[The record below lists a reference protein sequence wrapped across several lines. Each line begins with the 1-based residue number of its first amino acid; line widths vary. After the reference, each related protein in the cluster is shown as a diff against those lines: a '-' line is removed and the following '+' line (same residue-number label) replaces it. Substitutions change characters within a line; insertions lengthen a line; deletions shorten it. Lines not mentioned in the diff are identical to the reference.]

1 RGDRAVVRRPAAR
14 GRGREHERQRQGD
27 APRASVHPCSI
38 HGAQSSGH
46 QQTSRWG
53 RPRACGDVIASVLVV
68 PSGLAAE
75 PPARGEEPP
84 RGALEPPRAVVEP
97 PARGGGASTRWPFAA
112 VADGSRLNH
121 SRRWAITSRANRAP
135 ARWFKVE
142 PSSPA
147 GNNGS
152 EPLAAPANGSRLN
165 HPPLARKDRPAE
177 ARAPPAPTPRALRTP
192 HRRRAPPSTHDGVR
206 HPRAHG
212 LAV

>member
-1 RGDRAVVRRPAAR
+1 LRPRGGASRA
-14 GRGREHERQRQGD
+14 GRG
-27 APRASVHPCSI
+27 A
-38 HGAQSSGH
+38 
-46 QQTSRWG
+46 
-53 RPRACGDVIASVLVV
+53 
-68 PSGLAAE
+68 
-75 PPARGEEPP
+75 PARGLGASA
-84 RGALEPPRAVVEP
+84 RGGRAA
-97 PARGGGASTRWPFAA
+97 ARGGGAPTRWPFAA

-212 LAV
+212 LAVQPRDSGRAAGGGERRGAAGHVAIQDAHAGPV